1 MKKLV
6 SLALAAAMTFMLTS
20 VNPVPNF
27 AQDSI
32 NLDKPLLMQFNDK
45 LNKDTVYKDIR
56 FLDEK
61 GNEILGLDKAEK
73 ENVLVFHAGTAK
85 KDGKI
90 VTNGGRVLGVVALGD
105 DIKTAVDK
113 VYEDIKLI
121 DFKDVYYRKD
131 IAHRAFNRK

>member
-1 MKKLV
+1 MLV
-6 SLALAAAMTFMLTS
+6 QL
-20 VNPVPNF
+20 
-27 AQDSI
+27 
-32 NLDKPLLMQFNDK
+32 
-45 LNKDTVYKDIR
+45 
-56 FLDEK
+56 
-61 GNEILGLDKAEK
+61 
-73 ENVLVFHAGTAK
+73 K